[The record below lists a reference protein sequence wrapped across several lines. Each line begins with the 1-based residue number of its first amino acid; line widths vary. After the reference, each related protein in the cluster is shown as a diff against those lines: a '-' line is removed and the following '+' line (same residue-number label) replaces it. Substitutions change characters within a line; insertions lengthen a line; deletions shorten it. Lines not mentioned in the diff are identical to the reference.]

1 MPSALVLYHYLYPD
15 DVVSSIHISELCA
28 GLTDRGWKIT
38 GVPCNRGCR
47 DESLKY
53 DSTTWQ
59 GVDLRRVWRPP
70 FRQASKFG
78 RPINA
83 CWMIARWSWLAI
95 SFRPKPDVVIIG
107 TDPVFSVLA
116 AIPWKLIRGTA
127 VAHWCFDLYP
137 EGAVAAGVIAPKSR
151 LGTFLTKIAAV
162 AYRHCDLIVDL
173 GECMRQLFG
182 KYGITARQHT
192 ILPWALVEPSAPAPV
207 NIEERQGLFNGARLA
222 LLYSGN
228 FGLAH
233 EWRNTLALARNLRDT
248 GTKLVFSIRGNQ
260 ESALRSSLTAADTN
274 IEFAPFATESQLS
287 ARLSSAD
294 VHVVSLRESWT
305 GAVVPSKFFGAL
317 AIGRPVLFEGSEDSS
332 IAQWIREYQV
342 GWVLGPNNV
351 DAVGAE
357 LMALA
362 ASPEG
367 MAALRR
373 RCHSLYQQKFS
384 RSHGI
389 HEWDKALR
397 VVTSATVER
406 VPELASSIAQSN
418 SPAEPALSC
427 TSAERSLTPRPTQPI
442 QD

>member
-1 MPSALVLYHYLYPD
+1 M
-15 DVVSSIHISELCA
+15 
-28 GLTDRGWKIT
+28 T
-38 GVPCNRGCR
+38 
-47 DESLKY
+47 Y

-59 GVDLRRVWRPP
+59 GVELRRVWRPP

-83 CWMIARWSWLAI
+83 CWMIARWSWLAF
-95 SFRPKPDVVIIG
+95 SFHPKPDVVIIG

-116 AIPWKLIRGTA
+116 AIPWKIIRGAT

-137 EGAVAAGVIAPKSR
+137 EGAFAAGVIAPKSR
-151 LGTFLTKIAAV
+151 LATFLTKIAAA
-162 AYRHCDLIVDL
+162 AYRQCDLIVDL
-173 GECMRQLFG
+173 GDCMRQLFR

-192 ILPWALVEPSAPAPV
+192 ILPWALVEPSAPASV
-207 NIEERQGLFNGARLA
+207 NMEERQALFEGARLA

-228 FGLAH
+228 FGLPH
-233 EWRNTLALARNLRDT
+233 EWKNTLALARKLRGT

-260 ESALRSSLTAADTN
+260 EGAVRSSLTAADTN
-274 IEFAPFATESQLS
+274 IEFAPFATESQLP

-342 GWVLGPNNV
+342 GWVLGPHNL
-351 DAVGAE
+351 DSIAAE
-357 LMALA
+357 LLALA

-373 RCHSLYQQKFS
+373 RCHALYQQKFS
-384 RSHGI
+384 RSQGI
-389 HEWDKALR
+389 HEWDEALR
-397 VVTSATVER
+397 LVTCSTVEP
-406 VPELASSIAQSN
+406 VPELASSIAQSS
-418 SPAEPALSC
+418 SPVEPALSC
-427 TSAERSLTPRPTQPI
+427 TSAERRVTPRPTL
-442 QD
+442 D